1 MSKYSQIE
9 GVRASIYK
17 FWGHTIQ
24 SRMEVEN
31 RKGVVSYSE
40 YLVAP
45 ESRKLVRNQK
55 NTVSLIHSIICQLP
69 ILILTIILFK
79 GLSHVI
85 LSHLYHFANTEP
97 LNTVLFLI
105 LHVEG
110 NCNVIK

>member
-1 MSKYSQIE
+1 
-9 GVRASIYK
+9 
-17 FWGHTIQ
+17 
-24 SRMEVEN
+24 MEVEN

-55 NTVSLIHSIICQLP
+55 NTVFLIHSIICKLP
-69 ILILTIILFK
+69 ILTIILFK
-79 GLSHVI
+79 VLSHVI
-85 LSHLYHFANTEP
+85 LSHLYHFANIEP
-97 LNTVLFLI
+97 LNTILFLI